1 MYEKFNVSVA
11 YAFWSKVG
19 EKTAVFP
26 LRDEEFGSKPILQS
40 ADDETCDEEE
50 PRSIFSDE
58 FILYDRGEK
67 SKSAAGSLAV

>member
-1 MYEKFNVSVA
+1 MFVFLSANLFEGIKDGEQ
-11 YAFWSKVG
+11 KV
-19 EKTAVFP
+19 VFP
-26 LRDEEFGSKPILQS
+26 LRDEEFGLKPILQS
-40 ADDETCDEEE
+40 ADVETWDEEE